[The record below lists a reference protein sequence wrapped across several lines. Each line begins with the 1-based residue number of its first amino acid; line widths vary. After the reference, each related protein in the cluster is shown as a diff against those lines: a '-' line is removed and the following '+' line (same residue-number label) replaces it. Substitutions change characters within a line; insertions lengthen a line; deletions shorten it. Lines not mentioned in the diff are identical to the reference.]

1 MPRLLILGSTGP
13 SGLELVRAALKD
25 IPDAELVLY
34 VRSPQKLPEEIK
46 SNPAVTVVE
55 GTLEDTAALE
65 RALEGVDAILS
76 ALGPMGPSHPKNT
89 PIAKFYGRLLK
100 LMRERGI
107 KRFLVLGTASAP
119 DPEHDG
125 FSLGHKAMV
134 LSVYLLINSAYK
146 ETRALG
152 ELLRGPEGKDIE
164 WTMVRVPYLTH
175 EDRTDTVAGYIGDG
189 RLGLKLS
196 RKGFAKFMV
205 DELKNRQWVRKMPEI
220 SNA

>member
-1 MPRLLILGSTGP
+1 MTRLLILGSTGP
-13 SGLELVRAALKD
+13 SGLELVRTALND
-25 IPDAELVLY
+25 IPDVQLVLY

-76 ALGPMGPSHPKNT
+76 ALGATGPSHPKNT
-89 PIAKFYGRLLK
+89 PIAKFYSRLMK

-107 KRFLVLGTASAP
+107 KRFLVLATPSAP
-119 DPEHDG
+119 DPENDR
-125 FSLGHKAMV
+125 FSFGYKAMV
-134 LSVYLLINSAYK
+134 LSIYLLINPAYK
-146 ETRALG
+146 ECHTLG
-152 ELLRGPEGKDIE
+152 EMLRGPEGKDIE
-164 WTMVRVPYLTH
+164 WTMVRVPYLSH
-175 EDRTDTVAGYIGDG
+175 EDRTDTVAGYVGDR

-196 RKGFAKFMV
+196 RKGFAQFMV
-205 DELKNRQWVRKMPEI
+205 DELKNRQWVRKMPVV